1 VRVIVREAAF
11 ADLKRIHDWISRDN
25 PRAAASVIERI
36 LDAVE
41 RLGVFPRLGRHG
53 KAPGTREWVV
63 RGLPYIIVYTVD
75 ESLDELVVVAVFHG
89 ARNR

>member
-1 VRVIVREAAF
+1 MRVIIREAAF
-11 ADLKRIHDWISRDN
+11 ADLKRIHDWISQDN
-25 PRAAASVIERI
+25 PRAAASVTRRI

-53 KAPGTREWVV
+53 KAPATREWVV

-75 ESLDELVVVAVFHG
+75 ES
-89 ARNR
+89 R